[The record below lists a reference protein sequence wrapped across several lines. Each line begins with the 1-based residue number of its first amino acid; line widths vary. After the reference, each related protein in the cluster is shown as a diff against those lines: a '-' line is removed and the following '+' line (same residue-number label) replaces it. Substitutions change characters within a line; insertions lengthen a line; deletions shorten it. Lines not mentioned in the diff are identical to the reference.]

1 MLNQFLESLLD
12 KDSEY
17 YQIMLNI
24 VLNEDLIP
32 PLVSEI
38 SISYLENRERIE
50 SIIEQGY
57 IKYFFIRTIL
67 NQIKSNTSPFH
78 KNNRITKDE
87 IPSNINIIDEDTTE
101 EKENLELQYL
111 LIDYSYVRVPKTY
124 FGEYIFQQYFYHQ
137 KTYRQI
143 AEEMGISHS
152 LVFVNLKK
160 ILDQMKEII

>member
-12 KDSEY
+12 KNSEY

-24 VLNEDLIP
+24 VQNEDLIP

-38 SISYLENRERIE
+38 SISYLENRDKIE

-87 IPSNINIIDEDTTE
+87 FPSNVNIIDEDTTE

-124 FGEYIFQQYFYHQ
+124 FGEYIFTQYFHHNR
-137 KTYRQI
+137 TYRDI

-160 ILDQMKEII
+160 ILTQMKNII